1 MEIFITYKIYFRE
14 GILWKKKKITIIIF
28 TIYLAFIFLYPLLR
42 GSIAHI
48 NGYPSYFEK
57 ILKCINIIPF
67 YFDYTVMPSVII
79 KNIIFKIC
87 LFIPVGYM
95 LFTKKQN
102 QIQTVKILLL
112 IGFLKE
118 TFHLLILYGYFDI
131 TDILYYLV
139 GGLIGY
145 YIHKIIFNFLLNK

>member
-1 MEIFITYKIYFRE
+1 M
-14 GILWKKKKITIIIF
+14 KKKITIIIF

-79 KNIIFKIC
+79 KNIIFQDLSIYSSWLYAFHKKTKSNSNCENIIINRIFKRDIPLINFIR
-87 LFIPVGYM
+87 LF
-95 LFTKKQN
+95 
-102 QIQTVKILLL
+102 
-112 IGFLKE
+112 
-118 TFHLLILYGYFDI
+118 
-131 TDILYYLV
+131 
-139 GGLIGY
+139 
-145 YIHKIIFNFLLNK
+145 

>member
-1 MEIFITYKIYFRE
+1 M
-14 GILWKKKKITIIIF
+14 KKKRITIIIF

-79 KNIIFKIC
+79 KNII
-87 LFIPVGYM
+87 LFIWDCTEVIAR
-95 LFTKKQN
+95 N
-102 QIQTVKILLL
+102 KITL
-112 IGFLKE
+112 IINNHNSCFFKNSI
-118 TFHLLILYGYFDI
+118 LI
-131 TDILYYLV
+131 
-139 GGLIGY
+139 
-145 YIHKIIFNFLLNK
+145 

>member
-1 MEIFITYKIYFRE
+1 MQFM
-14 GILWKKKKITIIIF
+14 KKKRITIIIF

-57 ILKCINIIPF
+57 TLKCINIIPF

-95 LFTKKQN
+95 LFTKKTKSN
-102 QIQTVKILLL
+102 SNCENIIINRIFKRDIPL
-112 IGFLKE
+112 I
-118 TFHLLILYGYFDI
+118 
-131 TDILYYLV
+131 
-139 GGLIGY
+139 
-145 YIHKIIFNFLLNK
+145 NFIRLF